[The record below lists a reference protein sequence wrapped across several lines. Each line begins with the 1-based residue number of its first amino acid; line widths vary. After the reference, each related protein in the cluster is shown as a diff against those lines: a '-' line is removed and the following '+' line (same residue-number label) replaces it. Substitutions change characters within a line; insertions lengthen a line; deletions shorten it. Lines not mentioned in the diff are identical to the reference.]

1 MRSVVFST
9 VQRAMAGNSAL
20 AAAMDVMLMLD
31 ATKLDY
37 LRAYF
42 MKHDNHELPLDE
54 FVAIML
60 HFFPAGDKVCVF
72 ASVL

>member
-1 MRSVVFST
+1 
-9 VQRAMAGNSAL
+9 MAGNSAL